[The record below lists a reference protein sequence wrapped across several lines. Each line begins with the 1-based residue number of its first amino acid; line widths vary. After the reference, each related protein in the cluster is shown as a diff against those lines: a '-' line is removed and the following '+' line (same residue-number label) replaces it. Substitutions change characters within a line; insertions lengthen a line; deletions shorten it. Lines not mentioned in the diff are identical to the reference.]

1 MPMEPEDK
9 IAMGLGIGCIA
20 GLLLMFAL
28 WATHVIVCI
37 KTASWVLLVVGAI
50 VFPVGMIHGFGIWFG
65 LV

>member
-1 MPMEPEDK
+1 MALDTEEK
-9 IAMGLGIGCIA
+9 LTLGLGIGCIA

-37 KTASWVLLVVGAI
+37 KTASWVLLVIGAF
-50 VFPVGMIHGFGIWFG
+50 VFPIGIAHGLGVWFG